1 MTRMTRIGTVW
12 RNVLMALAAVLLA
25 AGGARAQE
33 HSDPPGEPIEPPQT
47 PVGRQLAWVVR
58 VINGEAIGAL
68 PARFTPRFLET
79 FSEAEVTETLTK
91 LRDRIFAGHR
101 VGLVEIQEE
110 SENANALTGILNAAK
125 TDRFIAA
132 YLALDEKTG
141 LIAGLEFNPAG
152 YSCRAG
158 DWETLQGDLGRMS
171 GQVAFG
177 AYELAPE
184 PAGEGVPA
192 NALRLVGVYEFN
204 ERQPRAIAGAMQLWV
219 LGALGEELAA
229 KKAGGVKLEDEVALR
244 PEWTCL
250 PGGELSSRPEG
261 SKVRVEELIRLMNEA
276 GDTTA
281 TDHLVGLLT
290 PATIESYV
298 LARTRDARSSV
309 PLLTLRQMFALK
321 LAPDDAVSI
330 DYARSNADG
339 RAAMLA
345 PDGDL
350 ATPEVKWDELETWNT
365 PRLTGEVGYFCS
377 ARDLA
382 GIFGDVRRLEQS
394 AGLEQIAEG
403 LRHDPGFEVD
413 RGTWQSIAHKGG
425 REPGVVSLAWLLKR
439 DDGRWFT
446 LAAIWNNQEQPVD
459 GERLREVARA
469 GAGILAKY
477 GRDGAAT
484 GGSADGAGAPGAK

>member
-1 MTRMTRIGTVW
+1 MGLV
-12 RNVLMALAAVLLA
+12 VVLLA
-25 AGGARAQE
+25 AGSAWGQE
-33 HSDPPGEPIEPPQT
+33 HSEPPGDPIEAPQT
-47 PVGRQLAWVVR
+47 PVGRQLAWVIR

-101 VGLVEIQEE
+101 VDLVEIQEE
-110 SENANALTGILNAAK
+110 TENANAITGILNAAK
-125 TDRFIAA
+125 TDRFISA
-132 YLALDEKTG
+132 YVALDEKTG

-219 LGALGEELAA
+219 LGALAEEIAA
-229 KKAGGVKLEDEVALR
+229 KHEGGVTLEDEVALR

-250 PGGELSSRPEG
+250 PGGALSSRDAG
-261 SKVRVEELIRLMNEA
+261 SKVKVGELVRLMNEA

-281 TDHLVGLLT
+281 TDHLIGLLT
-290 PATIESYV
+290 PAKIESYV
-298 LARTRDARSSV
+298 LSRTRDARASV

-321 LAPDDAVSI
+321 LAPDDALTL
-330 DYARSNADG
+330 DYARANADA

-345 PDGDL
+345 PDGAL
-350 ATPEVKWDELETWNT
+350 AKPEVKWDQLETWST
-365 PRLTGEVGYFCS
+365 PRLEGEVGYFCS

-382 GIFGDVRRLEQS
+382 GIFGDVRRLEQA
-394 AGLEQIAEG
+394 AGLERIAEG

-413 RGTWQSIAHKGG
+413 RDTWKSIAHKGG

-439 DDGRWFT
+439 DDGRWFA
-446 LAAIWNNQEQPVD
+446 LAAIWNNAEQPVD

-477 GRDGAAT
+477 GREGAAT
-484 GGSADGAGAPGAK
+484 EGGADGKGGPEAK